1 MQEPARLPENKYAS
15 SSPLLSL
22 NFTLTNNIK
31 RFVVSASERSWLNMC
46 ECFLGNY
53 LIYAGEA
60 RLGNNWG
67 GVHAAAV
74 QVSGYLSSTACRFGP
89 ATRKHAVTNAESVEG
104 ELVGGMLTLAC
115 LIFADCKATMGR

>member
-46 ECFLGNY
+46 KCFFGSDF
-53 LIYAGEA
+53 IYAGEA

-67 GVHAAAV
+67 GVHAVAM
-74 QVSGYLSSTACRFGP
+74 QVSRDLSSAASRFGP
-89 ATRKHAVTNAESVEG
+89 ATRKNAATKTESVEG
-104 ELVGGMLTLAC
+104 KSWEMLTLAC